1 MELRHLE
8 YFMTMCQE
16 LHFTRASEKLG
27 ISQPTLSQ
35 QIRALELE
43 TDTLLFDRVG
53 KKVVVTEAGKIL
65 YRHCVRIF
73 DELGQ
78 AQTAIRELKGL
89 RRGEIRIG
97 SSGNHMLIDSIIS
110 FHQSYPGIQINV
122 AELSTEETRQGL
134 LDNRLDLGVVFL
146 PVEGEQLESIPLYTE
161 KLSLAVP
168 YHHPLAEIDEVEL
181 AKLKHTPMALLPRK
195 FLVRQMVDIATK
207 SKGFRF
213 DPVVEMTTL
222 DSLLELV
229 NRNIAMTILPD
240 TFLSGVDPKRTRI
253 VTIVD
258 PTPQRVVGIVYR
270 NDMFISSATK
280 VFIDYL
286 KQTF

>member
-43 TDTLLFDRVG
+43 SDTLLFDRVG
-53 KKVVVTEAGKIL
+53 KKVIVTEAGKIL
-65 YRHCVRIF
+65 YRHCVRMF

-97 SSGNHMLIDSIIS
+97 SSGNHMLINSIIS

-122 AELSTEETRQGL
+122 AEPARFGRRIFARRGRAVGEHSAVYGKA
-134 LDNRLDLGVVFL
+134 VVGRAL
-146 PVEGEQLESIPLYTE
+146 PSSFGR
-161 KLSLAVP
+161 KRRGRAC
-168 YHHPLAEIDEVEL
+168 EVE
-181 AKLKHTPMALLPRK
+181 ANADGAAAAQIFGAANGRYRDQIERVP
-195 FLVRQMVDIATK
+195 VRSRRGDDYA
-207 SKGFRF
+207 RF
-213 DPVVEMTTL
+213 AAGA
-222 DSLLELV
+222 
-229 NRNIAMTILPD
+229 RH
-240 TFLSGVDPKRTRI
+240 LSGVDPKRTRTI
-253 VTIVD
+253 AIVD

-280 VFIDYL
+280 AFIDNL